1 MAQILERIFVAG
13 GTTKLLSI
21 NNSEYVRQL
30 NIGNDWN
37 AIRLGL
43 LVAIPTN
50 GTIQNNRAVQWG
62 FGIGSDMIGLSS
74 SSTPHWIGSYSTG
87 SVLTYNANSGLPYY
101 TFGPQFARKV
111 VTTVTTANIGTI
123 QFNIAT
129 ADGSLQ
135 RKTPIMLDIARSY
148 TVQNQTLAANAAAMN
163 LDYNMKDLLE
173 AMEVPPGTTA
183 SAQGNNFSGSTQNTL
198 VGDDSA
204 GELNTLCIYWG
215 SNLFPLE
222 VYGMAVYRV
231 R

>member
-21 NNSEYVRQL
+21 NNGEYVREL
-30 NIGNDWN
+30 NMGNDWN

-50 GTIQNNRAVQWG
+50 GTVQNRIVQWG
-62 FGIGSDMIGLSS
+62 WGLCSNMIGLSS
-74 SSTPHWIGSYSTG
+74 ATTPHWIGSYSTG
-87 SVLTYNANSGLPYY
+87 SQLTYNANSGLPYY
-101 TFGPQFARKV
+101 NFQPQFARKV

-123 QFNIAT
+123 QFNMAT
-129 ADGSLQ
+129 ADGTLQ
-135 RKTPIMLDIARSY
+135 RKTPIMMDIARSF
-148 TVQNQTLAANAAAMN
+148 TIQNLTLTAGTALNP
-163 LDYNMKDLLE
+163 DYNMKDLLE
-173 AMEVPPGTTA
+173 AMEVPPGSTA
-183 SAQGNNFSGSTQNTL
+183 SAQGNNFGGSTSNTL

-204 GELNTLCIYWG
+204 GELNTLSIYWG
-215 SNLFPLE
+215 SNLYPLE